1 MILPARD
8 GNPHSCHQHFF
19 IAASQVLPVAILG
32 LSSQISSGT
41 NKRADTS
48 GSPVRYPLVT
58 GRISFEARVPTVLY
72 SFLTIKPMITL
83 RVFVLAVPLVVGFF
97 LLRDLVR
104 EFARPKR

>member
-1 MILPARD
+1 VILPARD

-19 IAASQVLPVAILG
+19 IAASQVLPVAIFG

-58 GRISFEARVPTVLY
+58 GRISFEARVPRVLY
-72 SFLTIKPMITL
+72 SFLTPMITL